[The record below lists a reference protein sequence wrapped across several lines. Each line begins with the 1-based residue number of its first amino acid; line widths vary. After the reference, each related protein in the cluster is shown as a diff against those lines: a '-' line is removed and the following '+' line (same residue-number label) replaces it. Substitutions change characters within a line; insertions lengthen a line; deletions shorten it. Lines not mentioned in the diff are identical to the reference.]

1 MRASASSS
9 DNEVLLPYNHNS
21 ATDDQHARTD
31 HPIHERDT
39 ATATESGDGMLSG
52 SGSGDVLIPDPNT
65 YIEISLMIAL
75 DGYRENED
83 TINMQIEYVFNQVLL
98 KSTTVIDIFLTVDEE
113 KSSVNVSVIKVH
125 LIFSVPEEQ
134 ERVFYE
140 LASQQSSLDAFKEA
154 LYNATA
160 IVS

>member
-9 DNEVLLPYNHNS
+9 DNKESLLLPYNHNS

-52 SGSGDVLIPDPNT
+52 SGSGDVLTPDPNI

-83 TINMQIEYVFNQVLL
+83 TINVQIENVFKQVLL
-98 KSTTVIDIFLTVDEE
+98 ESTTVIDIVFTVDEE
-113 KSSVNVSVIKVH
+113 KSSVNVSVIKVY

-134 ERVFYE
+134 ERVFNE
-140 LASQQSSLDAFKEA
+140 LASSQSLKKA
-154 LYNATA
+154 LFSATA
-160 IVS
+160 LVS